1 MQNIREHSHTRLKT
15 CFTRKTV
22 SPDHECCLR
31 PQKQYN
37 GKKKRVDDSHSFS
50 KTTVSHFRIRVARDD
65 SAIIVLLSGT
75 LGNLS
80 FSAAYA

>member
-1 MQNIREHSHTRLKT
+1 MQNIREHSHARLKT
-15 CFTRKTV
+15 YFTRKTV

-37 GKKKRVDDSHSFS
+37 GKKCVDDSHSFS

-80 FSAAYA
+80 FSAPYA